1 MAAVGKNGAV
11 RTTALS
17 GVAAMEFSEGEDASG
32 GESAGEDEGAEEGK
46 EDERREPRHGLG
58 APQDVPAGER
68 GETYHDDQGVAL
80 GEAGLEEADWER

>member
-32 GESAGEDEGAEEGK
+32 GESAGEDEGAEEYR
-46 EDERREPRHGLG
+46 EREWG
-58 APQDVPAGER
+58 
-68 GETYHDDQGVAL
+68 
-80 GEAGLEEADWER
+80 